1 MKAVSLFAGVGG
13 FDLALTLEGVDV
25 VAAVEIDRHARTVL
39 KRHFPKTQ
47 LLEDINDVTGKQLFA
62 YGFEPEGIIVGGFT
76 CQDLSVA
83 GKREGLAG
91 ARSGLFWEICRLLDE
106 TQAKWFILENVV
118 GLLSSNDGEDFTTV
132 ITALA
137 ERRYEI
143 AYRVL
148 DSQYF
153 DVPQRRK
160 RVFIVGCLGDD
171 GTKAAQVL
179 DLERSLSRYSATHDS
194 ER

>member
-13 FDLALTLEGVDV
+13 FDLALSLEGVDV
-25 VAAVEIDRHARTVL
+25 VAAVEIDRQARTVL

-47 LLEDINDVTGKQLFA
+47 LLEDISDVTGQQLFRF
-62 YGFEPEGIIVGGFT
+62 GFEPDGIIVGGFP
-76 CQDLSVA
+76 CQDLSTA

-106 TQAKWFILENVV
+106 TQAKWVILENVV
-118 GLLSSNDGEDFTTV
+118 GLLSSNDGQDFTTV
-132 ITALA
+132 VNALA
-137 ERRYEI
+137 ERRYGI

-153 DVPQRRK
+153 DIPQRRK
-160 RVFIVGCLGDD
+160 RIFIVGCLGDD

-194 ER
+194 

>member
-62 YGFEPEGIIVGGFT
+62 YGFEPEGIIVGGFP

-137 ERRYEI
+137 ERRYGI

>member
-13 FDLALTLEGVDV
+13 FDLALSQEGVDV

-39 KRHFPKTQ
+39 KRHFPTTQ
-47 LLEDINDVTGKQLFA
+47 LLEDINDVTGEQLFKF
-62 YGFEPEGIIVGGFT
+62 GFEPDGIIVGGFP

-83 GKREGLAG
+83 GKRQGLAG

-106 TQAKWFILENVV
+106 TQAKWIILENVV
-118 GLLSSNDGEDFTTV
+118 GLLSSNNGEDFAAV
-132 ITALA
+132 VTALA
-137 ERRYEI
+137 ERRYGI

-153 DVPQRRK
+153 GVPQRRK

-194 ER
+194 

>member
-13 FDLALTLEGVDV
+13 FDLALSLEGVDV

-47 LLEDINDVTGKQLFA
+47 LLEDINDVTGQQLFRF
-62 YGFEPEGIIVGGFT
+62 GFEPNGIIVGGFP
-76 CQDLSVA
+76 CQDLSTG

-106 TQAKWFILENVV
+106 TQAKWVILENVV
-118 GLLSSNDGEDFTTV
+118 GLLSSNDGQDFTTV
-132 ITALA
+132 INALA
-137 ERRYEI
+137 ERRYGI

-160 RVFIVGCLGDD
+160 RIFIVGCLGDD

-194 ER
+194 

>member
-13 FDLALTLEGVDV
+13 FDLALSLEGVDV

-39 KRHFPKTQ
+39 KRHFSKTQ
-47 LLEDINDVTGKQLFA
+47 LLEDISDVTGQQLFRF
-62 YGFEPEGIIVGGFT
+62 GFEPNGIIVGGFP
-76 CQDLSVA
+76 CQDLSTG

-106 TQAKWFILENVV
+106 TQAKWVILENVV
-118 GLLSSNDGEDFTTV
+118 GLLSSNDGQDFTTV
-132 ITALA
+132 VNALA
-137 ERRYEI
+137 ERRYGI

-160 RVFIVGCLGDD
+160 RIFIVGCLGDD

-194 ER
+194 

>member
-13 FDLALTLEGVDV
+13 FDLALSQEGVDV

-39 KRHFPKTQ
+39 KRHFPTTQ
-47 LLEDINDVTGKQLFA
+47 LLEDINDVTGEQLFRF
-62 YGFEPEGIIVGGFT
+62 GFEPDGIIVGGFP
-76 CQDLSVA
+76 CQDLSVG
-83 GKREGLAG
+83 GKRKGLTG

-106 TQAKWFILENVV
+106 TQAKWIILENVV

-132 ITALA
+132 INALA
-137 ERRYEI
+137 ERRYGI

-179 DLERSLSRYSATHDS
+179 DLERSLSRYLTTHDS